1 MFGVLPYSANEIAS
15 RIEDLPAP
23 IGPTM
28 PTSRRSR
35 QSKVVEERYERK
47 PSSVSSRGRIGLLA
61 DLPEEGEQLGRRVLL
76 VLAAVV
82 LGVEV
87 VPRAGALDEALGR
100 ARRGPGGAHLH
111 QE

>member
-35 QSKVVEERYERK
+35 QANVVGERYERK
-47 PSSVSSRGRIGLLA
+47 PSRVSSRGRIRLLE
-61 DLPEEGEQLGRRVLL
+61 DLAEEAAQRGRRVLL
-76 VLAAVV
+76 VLATVV

-87 VPRAGALDEALGR
+87 LPRASALHEPLVR
-100 ARRGPGGAHLH
+100 ARRRP
-111 QE
+111 